1 MGACEA
7 TGVADEGGVGRG
19 GPQCGHAAAELTS
32 ARGVVR
38 SAGEVVLACWHA
50 ETDTLPLTCDGNV
63 LENSVLTPN
72 HRYIAADLAQSA
84 PRIGRHHEERA
95 RQPSPQRWLYP
106 DTFDQYDSEPDRA
119 AGSITYRYPG
129 ASGPQPG
136 RLVEPDLFDAAC
148 RQDHDARSG
157 PGGGRVIWHDD
168 DLDLAKTI
176 GLDGRRTT
184 VTYRC
189 APPGHQVSNEFSVD
203 LRSAMTGRGFQTR
216 TVHPATG
223 TATFT
228 GARGGRVTITSGTGC
243 HLSPA
248 SLVADLDEARRRGMA
263 VDFLRLHRVLTD
275 TALIDCDDG
284 GAFGYT
290 IDIGS

>member
-1 MGACEA
+1 MGVCEA

-19 GPQCGHAAAELTS
+19 GPQCGQAAAELTS

-50 ETDTLPLTCDGNV
+50 ETDTLPWVRDIVGEDG
-63 LENSVLTPN
+63 
-72 HRYIAADLAQSA
+72 
-84 PRIGRHHEERA
+84 
-95 RQPSPQRWLYP
+95 QPSPQRWLYA
-106 DTFDQYDSEPDRA
+106 DTFDQYDSEPDRP

-129 ASGPQPG
+129 PSGPQPG

-157 PGGGRVIWHDD
+157 PGGDRVIWHDD

-176 GLDGRRTT
+176 GLDGRRIT

-216 TVHPATG
+216 TEHPATG
-223 TATFT
+223 TATST
-228 GARGGRVTITSGTGC
+228 GARGGRVTITPGPGC

-248 SLVADLDEARRRGMA
+248 SLVADLDEARRCGMA
-263 VDFLRLHRVLTD
+263 VDFLRC
-275 TALIDCDDG
+275 TA
-284 GAFGYT
+284 
-290 IDIGS
+290 S